1 MTRRQHL
8 LVPHL
13 AIYTLAVMLAAVDH
27 TAAASQRRLIYND
40 DGDNVMKFK
49 EGSFGPAPVTV
60 EDLRTAV
67 QEIAYGGSQV
77 DTLLLCTNAQAM
89 YYPTTAG
96 TMRGALA
103 TPAERANWPKSEKQR
118 YANMNNFF
126 DNGIDPYAVILG
138 EAKGRGLEA
147 MLTFRMNDAHNCDF
161 LRTRFWIDNPGY
173 RLGNGGLDFGQ
184 TAVRDYVFG
193 LIEETVQR
201 YGDCDGIEL
210 DFQRFPTFFKSGTT
224 AERVVKINS
233 LVERVRD
240 MLDVEGAERGRHLA
254 LTARI
259 PTNYDTSGATYGASL
274 AIGCD
279 PLAWA
284 QEGWVDSLTV
294 SNFLHNGRPLNI
306 ADWQDLI
313 SEVPIYG
320 AMQFYVDW
328 GNHDN
333 EADMYRARAE
343 QLWEDGVDGVYLFN
357 FFCPRGYDGN
367 SWEPPFEVLT
377 EIGGVVPE
385 PSSLVLVL
393 CGLGGGLVLWV
404 LSRMK
409 RTLR

>member
-1 MTRRQHL
+1 MTRRQYL

-13 AIYTLAVMLAAVDH
+13 AIYTLAVMLAAVDY
-27 TAAASQRRLIYND
+27 TAAAPQRQLIYNN
-40 DGDNVMKFK
+40 DGDGVMWHKK
-49 EGSFGPAPVTV
+49 DSMGPTPITV

-67 QEIAYGGSQV
+67 REISYEGSQM
-77 DTLLLCTNAQAM
+77 DTLLLCTNAQVM
-89 YYPTTAG
+89 YYPTAAG
-96 TMRGALA
+96 TMRGELS
-103 TPAERANWPKSEKQR
+103 TPAERENWPEAEKQR

-126 DNGIDPYAVILG
+126 DNGIDPYAVMLG

-147 MLTFRMNDAHNCDF
+147 MLTFRMNDAHSSSY
-161 LRTRFWIDNPGY
+161 LRTQFWMDNSGY
-173 RLGNGGLDFGQ
+173 RLGYGLDFGQ

-210 DFQRFPTFFKSGTT
+210 DFQRFPSFFKSGT
-224 AERVVKINS
+224 AVERVVKMNS

-240 MLDVEGAERGRHLA
+240 MLDVEGTKRGRHLA

-259 PTNYDTSGATYGASL
+259 PTNYDISGATYEASL

-294 SNFLHNGRPLNI
+294 SNFLHNGQPLNI

-328 GNHDN
+328 DNHDN

-357 FFCPRGYDGN
+357 FFCPRGYDEN
-367 SWEPPFEVLT
+367 SWEPPFEVLA

-385 PSSLVLVL
+385 PSSIALVL
-393 CGLGGGLVLWV
+393 CGLVVLLAYAW
-404 LSRMK
+404 RK
-409 RTLR
+409 RK